1 MCVCVCVCACVCAVC
16 VRCVC
21 AHVHVHVCVCSTGVY
36 IVCGVYIHCMVRGVY
51 IGVCSTGVY
60 ISTKRA
66 VAVDNSNMISGL
78 STRNIA
84 VLIESVS
91 NATLIKN
98 TFVFAQLC
106 IIIRNY
112 VVQQRNCIGSFVRN
126 FSEVSLETSI

>member
-1 MCVCVCVCACVCAVC
+1 MCVCVCVCVCVRGVCAVC
-16 VRCVC
+16 VCTC
-21 AHVHVHVCVCSTGVY
+21 ACACGVCSTGVY

-91 NATLIKN
+91 NATTLRVDKEYICICS
-98 TFVFAQLC
+98 VMHHHSQLC
-106 IIIRNY
+106 CSTEKLY
-112 VVQQRNCIGSFVRN
+112 
-126 FSEVSLETSI
+126 T